1 MQREKIS
8 EYYNISKEKITFFC
22 PARLTTVKGIDLFLK
37 CIKNYDKKDKF
48 QFLLAGDGELR
59 NDIERISKNSNID
72 VSILNYLSQEEV
84 AQLYCVVDFFL
95 MPSLSDPNPLTCIEA
110 LWSGL
115 PLLVSNHVGNY
126 PEVVKEDKNGF
137 VFNYDK
143 RDELYNI
150 LDSILLKNEEWY
162 KEAKEIS
169 YRTASENYQ
178 AENVSIKI
186 VKYMARGKI

>member
-1 MQREKIS
+1 M
-8 EYYNISKEKITFFC
+8 
-22 PARLTTVKGIDLFLK
+22 
-37 CIKNYDKKDKF
+37 
-48 QFLLAGDGELR
+48 AGDGELR
-59 NDIERISKNSNID
+59 NDIEKISKNSNID

-162 KEAKEIS
+162 KEAKEYS
-169 YRTASENYQ
+169 YNLACHNYNASDVALEIINKPND
-178 AENVSIKI
+178 EMNKI
-186 VKYMARGKI
+186 

>member
-1 MQREKIS
+1 
-8 EYYNISKEKITFFC
+8 
-22 PARLTTVKGIDLFLK
+22 
-37 CIKNYDKKDKF
+37 
-48 QFLLAGDGELR
+48 
-59 NDIERISKNSNID
+59 
-72 VSILNYLSQEEV
+72 
-84 AQLYCVVDFFL
+84 

-162 KEAKEIS
+162 KEAKEYS
-169 YRTASENYQ
+169 YNLACHNYNASDV
-178 AENVSIKI
+178 ALKI
-186 VKYMARGKI
+186 INKPNDEMNKI